1 MFCYLFAKHNK
12 GQFKLRIEDT
22 DAERNDESAVTAI
35 IQGMN
40 WLGCPHDGEI
50 VRQSA
55 NCKRHQEVGQELLKS
70 GGAFKCYCTKEEL
83 DKMRED
89 AEKAKVPFRYP
100 GICRAKGYK
109 PPAGRTQPVIRIKT
123 PSDGGVTAWDDGV
136 MGHIEFANKDID
148 DFIILR
154 GDGTPT
160 YLLAVVVD
168 DHDMG
173 ITQVIRGSD
182 HIPNTGRQIAVF
194 KNMNW
199 ELPDFAHIP
208 LIHGADGK
216 KLSKRH
222 GATGLEQFE
231 TLGYLPEGI
240 RNYLARLS
248 WGHGNDEIFSLE
260 QAVEWFELKDCSK
273 AAPCFDF
280 DKLNAINQHYIQ
292 IADVDRLTDIL
303 FKLFPELKSHEK
315 QLRDPRVAKLF
326 QDRAKTMVEYK
337 EAAEFMFAKR
347 PIAVEEAAQKNI
359 AKDADKNT
367 LKLLSALLKAHK
379 GEWTPEALEALIK
392 AFATEKAMKLGD
404 CAKPC
409 RAALTGS
416 MHSPGLFE
424 VIWILGKDETVARF
438 DDAAAGKTTIKVPK
452 AKEPEAAPA
461 EEKPKAAAAPAA
473 ATIDGPV
480 SDEQVANVGEEI
492 RALKVKLKADGL
504 SGKKIDASDE
514 VKALVAKLVALK
526 AALEKQKTDGPKAA
540 SPKAAAK
547 KSPKASP
554 KGGKPAAN
562 LEDEIKTVGD
572 DIRALKT
579 KLKETGLSG
588 KKIDKDEAVIALVEK
603 LQTLKTQQA

>member
-22 DAERNDESAVTAI
+22 DAERNDESAVSAI

-50 VRQSA
+50 VRQSK
-55 NCKRHQEVGQELLKS
+55 NCARHQEIGRELLKT
-70 GGAFKCYCTKEEL
+70 GGAYKCYTTKDEL

-89 AEKAKVPFRYP
+89 AEKAKVPFRF
-100 GICRAKGYK
+100 
-109 PPAGRTQPVIRIKT
+109 PPAGYKQPTGRKDFVVRIKT
-123 PSDGGVTAWDDGV
+123 PTDGVTGWDDGV

-148 DFIILR
+148 DFVILR
-154 GDGTPT
+154 ADGTPT

-194 KNMNW
+194 NNMNW

-231 TLGYLPEGI
+231 AMGYLPEGI

-280 DKLNAINQHYIQ
+280 DKLNAINQHYIMK
-292 IADVDRLTDIL
+292 ADPGRLTDL
-303 FKLFPELKSHEK
+303 LVKLYPEVKPFASKLK
-315 QLRDPRVAKLF
+315 DPRVAKLL
-326 QDRAKTMVEYK
+326 QERAKTMIEYK
-337 EAAEFMFAKR
+337 EAAEFILTKR
-347 PIAVEEAAQKNI
+347 PIAVEEKATKNI
-359 AKDADKNT
+359 ATDAAKET
-367 LKLLSALLKAHK
+367 LRSLADLLKTHK
-379 GEWTPEALEALIK
+379 GEWSPEALETLIK
-392 AFATEKAMKLGD
+392 GFAEAKSMKLGD
-404 CAKPC
+404 CAKPA

-424 VIWILGKDETVARF
+424 VIWVLGKDEAIGRF
-438 DDAAAGKTTIKVPK
+438 QDAAAGKTTLKVEK
-452 AKEPEAAPA
+452 APEVAAPVA
-461 EEKPKAAAAPAA
+461 VEKTAAPAA
-473 ATIDGPV
+473 PV
-480 SDEQVANVGEEI
+480 VIAGGNVEAQITAVGEEI
-492 RALKVKLKADGL
+492 RALKVKLKADGM

-514 VKALVAKLVALK
+514 VKALVATLTALK
-526 AALEKQKTDGPKAA
+526 AA
-540 SPKAAAK
+540 AAAA
-547 KSPKASP
+547 PAAAAVPAKASP
-554 KGGKPAAN
+554 KGGAKASPKGAAKASPKQAPAGNVDDQIKAVG
-562 LEDEIKTVGD
+562 DEI
-572 DIRALKT
+572 RELKA

-588 KKIDKDEAVIALVEK
+588 KKIDKDEAVIALVAK
-603 LQTLKTQQA
+603 LQALKAP